1 MLGRS
6 TKKEIII
13 ELAFVIWPL
22 NSHDINIPYT
32 IRVTQNF
39 RVITVITMDIFW
51 EILGILLGSFWD
63 KPNPMKQPDLLQR
76 DNSNT
81 VRLPVNKL

>member
-1 MLGRS
+1 M
-6 TKKEIII
+6 

-63 KPNPMKQPDLLQR
+63 KAKPHEATRFTATRQ
-76 DNSNT
+76 
-81 VRLPVNKL
+81 

>member
-6 TKKEIII
+6 TKQEIIM
-13 ELAFVIWPL
+13 ELAFVIWPF

-32 IRVTQNF
+32 IRATQNF
-39 RVITVITMDIFW
+39 TVITVITMDRFR

-63 KPNPMKQPDLLQR
+63 TPKPHEAT
-76 DNSNT
+76 SFT
-81 VRLPVNKL
+81 VMRQ

>member
-6 TKKEIII
+6 TKQEIIM

-32 IRVTQNF
+32 IRATQNF
-39 RVITVITMDIFW
+39 SHHRDNYGY
-51 EILGILLGSFWD
+51 ILGNFGYTTIDHSGIDL
-63 KPNPMKQPDLLQR
+63 NP
-76 DNSNT
+76 
-81 VRLPVNKL
+81 